1 MWLSTYSA
9 WQQNLQFSA
18 LPQMLDG
25 EFYENVQNRCT
36 EKHMFYF
43 SMKYHKVTIN
53 GKQFQC
59 LHDGLSEEKCYPH

>member
-1 MWLSTYSA
+1 
-9 WQQNLQFSA
+9 
-18 LPQMLDG
+18 MLDG